1 MAVTKLNHWLK
12 YYKEIQS
19 QGHTWRLE
27 ILQRAR
33 RPLVQVEIGS
43 VLQGLRLYVQ
53 GDQSD
58 IDTPIVKTS
67 LEMTFVDAPDL
78 EADRK
83 CGNWEVFYTSS
94 ATEYKV
100 KLYKD
105 GVVEWTGYITPDSY
119 SEDLMYRGSV
129 TIIARDNLGALQDF
143 EFDATGD
150 EDGMITLYDLVHTG
164 MERISFA
171 MEVYDD
177 HSAASV
183 FPVCVDADSPILY
196 KVKFNVSSFREKSWQ
211 EAIEDAMYS
220 CGVVLR
226 YIGNNQFFFCPLR
239 AVPLMGQDMWC
250 RVATK
255 DVRFASYGHRE
266 LSPAVK
272 AISEIVNF
280 EIADNIIEIYSAANS
295 YKGRGEMLCQESL
308 EGYFNKPMKEI
319 SVPVYGYS
327 ANIGQGLMGAEAENS
342 RLLNV
347 YDFPIEHDYADAKY
361 GAIKN
366 TSCIYLLC
374 NTLDLLKSS
383 EGYYQQLKK
392 ENPLTASFRIQK
404 EGTYAINYTFDYPV
418 SLYGNKVGNV
428 ALKAPVGVSMMYV
441 GFNAKWLGDDGSVQ
455 YLNVYSRPGAT
466 PEVQWTTS
474 APTRHMIEVYYNHNY
489 VDLNEFPRII
499 SLPNIDVAGAGRL
512 TIECYGAH
520 FDTYEDAVIGDGV
533 YLRLTGIDVARTKT
547 DNLPLIM
554 DKLTVTTKYKEA
566 NNVILNR
573 DPQYASNPSQAISP
587 LLVQN
592 GIFVTKGKQLI
603 GSESW
608 RFYENDTLQSLSVL
622 IHQQL
627 LAYYSKPNNILT
639 GELVVDDADF
649 RSLYLWKGKKHMLTA
664 GALNILTGHIEGAT
678 LREFKRYSELWETD
692 AETDYVEFRIGGGTQ
707 TIALTSNKE
716 LTSADVH
723 IDDTWCSATIEST
736 GTQAYSLTI
745 NAGYNSTG
753 EARVAFITIDT
764 FTIMV
769 KQIAQLIID

>member
-1 MAVTKLNHWLK
+1 MAELKKYWVK

-27 ILQRAR
+27 ILQWAR
-33 RPLVQVEIGS
+33 KQMAQSEIGS

-53 GDQSD
+53 GDQAD

-78 EADRK
+78 EADHK
-83 CGNWEVFYTSS
+83 CGNWDVFYTSS

-143 EFDATGD
+143 EFDAAGD

-164 MERISFA
+164 LERVSFA
-171 MEVYDD
+171 MDVYDD

-183 FPVCVDADSPILY
+183 FPLCVDADSPILY
-196 KVKFNVSSFREKSWQ
+196 NVKFNVSSFREKSWQ

-226 YIGNNQFFFCPLR
+226 YIGENQFFFCPLR
-239 AVPLMGQDMWC
+239 AVPLMGKDMWC

-272 AISEIVNF
+272 SIVDEVQFELQDNLVDINMGEDAYGEQSTATTSDSADGKYMVIPVYKANGQWFTPDGYGALLLNPFAYGLKEGYSSPQEGDLKAQDVIYVAANCIDQSVIKRKVRLQQKVSSGTYKLSFDIDNLVTLFDNRTKMGFYGRFDENFISIGYLAASFTFTDSNGEIWSYDDYSGVKKWVKGAASTSLIAPTNNISYPFVFDIPEFKVENKGVFTLDIDGVSTNYFGALPPNVDGLYARVLNFKLYDTTLKDTAIEEKQKITTRYNESNNIRLTRTDSYGFNRTQLSSPKYIVN
-280 EIADNIIEIYSAANS
+280 
-295 YKGRGEMLCQESL
+295 G
-308 EGYFNKPMKEI
+308 
-319 SVPVYGYS
+319 
-327 ANIGQGLMGAEAENS
+327 
-342 RLLNV
+342 
-347 YDFPIEHDYADAKY
+347 
-361 GAIKN
+361 
-366 TSCIYLLC
+366 
-374 NTLDLLKSS
+374 
-383 EGYYQQLKK
+383 
-392 ENPLTASFRIQK
+392 
-404 EGTYAINYTFDYPV
+404 
-418 SLYGNKVGNV
+418 
-428 ALKAPVGVSMMYV
+428 MYV
-441 GFNAKWLGDDGSVQ
+441 KSGD
-455 YLNVYSRPGAT
+455 
-466 PEVQWTTS
+466 
-474 APTRHMIEVYYNHNY
+474 
-489 VDLNEFPRII
+489 
-499 SLPNIDVAGAGRL
+499 
-512 TIECYGAH
+512 
-520 FDTYEDAVIGDGV
+520 
-533 YLRLTGIDVARTKT
+533 
-547 DNLPLIM
+547 
-554 DKLTVTTKYKEA
+554 KYKTS
-566 NNVILNR
+566 
-573 DPQYASNPSQAISP
+573 DQ
-587 LLVQN
+587 
-592 GIFVTKGKQLI
+592 
-603 GSESW
+603 W
-608 RFYENDTLQSLSVL
+608 RFYVGQTTNPLPVL

-649 RSLYLWKGKKHMLTA
+649 RSLYLWKGKKHLLTA

-745 NAGYNSTG
+745 NAGYNTTG
-753 EARVAFITIDT
+753 GARVAFITIDT

-769 KQIAQLIID
+769 RQIAHLIID

>member
-1 MAVTKLNHWLK
+1 MAATKLKHWLK

-27 ILQRAR
+27 ILQWASRK
-33 RPLVQVEIGS
+33 LVQVEIGS

-83 CGNWEVFYTSS
+83 CGNWDVFYTSS

-143 EFDATGD
+143 EFDAAGD

-164 MERISFA
+164 LERVSFA

-183 FPVCVDADSPILY
+183 FPLCVDADSPILY

-226 YIGNNQFFFCPLR
+226 YIGENQFFFCPLR
-239 AVPLMGQDMWC
+239 AVPLMGKDMWC

-272 AISEIVNF
+272 SIVDEVGF
-280 EIADNIIEIYSAANS
+280 EIQDNLVSAYMPESCYGDVTEYQYGSIYASKYTMMPVYDTIGGLFRVLNPSNETSLLLNPFAYPLNKEHYYGKGGDIQDPNVLYLAANKRS
-295 YKGRGEMLCQESL
+295 GTNMRAGFRIKLPAGKYKIGFQV
-308 EGYFNKPMKEI
+308 NKM
-319 SVPVYGYS
+319 V
-327 ANIGQGLMGAEAENS
+327 AL
-342 RLLNV
+342 
-347 YDFPIEHDYADAKY
+347 YDDKTTI
-361 GAIKN
+361 
-366 TSCIYLLC
+366 
-374 NTLDLLKSS
+374 
-383 EGYYQQLKK
+383 GYYKK
-392 ENPLTASFRIQK
+392 FFEDDNTWTCYYEAQF
-404 EGTYAINYTFDYPV
+404 V
-418 SLYGNKVGNV
+418 
-428 ALKAPVGVSMMYV
+428 
-441 GFNAKWLGDDGSVQ
+441 GDDGSYQTLSGSTVKQPEWLQ
-455 YLNVYSRPGAT
+455 YNAT
-466 PEVQWTTS
+466 ASLSFGGRIDLPYTHESPELIT
-474 APTRHMIEVYYNHNY
+474 E
-489 VDLNEFPRII
+489 
-499 SLPNIDVAGAGRL
+499 VAGVLTFKFHDANLPINLMDDRVCDGAYLGIKDFAINTIDNAGKDIIDHSRVETRYNTSNNIIL
-512 TIECYGAH
+512 SRSPEYGVNVS
-520 FDTYEDAVIGDGV
+520 DLISPKQVVNGV
-533 YLRLTGIDVARTKT
+533 YISKSGE
-547 DNLPLIM
+547 
-554 DKLTVTTKYKEA
+554 YEG
-566 NNVILNR
+566 
-573 DPQYASNPSQAISP
+573 SQ
-587 LLVQN
+587 Q
-592 GIFVTKGKQLI
+592 
-603 GSESW
+603 W
-608 RFYENDTLQSLSVL
+608 RFYEGQTPNPLPVL

-649 RSLYLWKGKKHMLTA
+649 RSLYLWKGKKHLLTA

-736 GTQAYSLTI
+736 GSQAYSLTI
-745 NAGYNSTG
+745 NAGYNTTG

-769 KQIAQLIID
+769 RQIAHLIID